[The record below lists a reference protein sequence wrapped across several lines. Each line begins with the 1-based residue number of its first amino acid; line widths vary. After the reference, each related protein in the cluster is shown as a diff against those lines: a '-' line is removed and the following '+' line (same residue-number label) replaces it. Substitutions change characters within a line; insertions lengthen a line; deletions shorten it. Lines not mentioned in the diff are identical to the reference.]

1 MNVMTNIPEGIHAG
15 WTHLILSVKF
25 TAKESDTSS
34 LSASL
39 LLAQEQDG
47 GGGWLD
53 GKEGEER
60 IKKYQA
66 DGNKNIT
73 AGRVQGINWHSR

>member
-1 MNVMTNIPEGIHAG
+1 MNVTTNIPEGIHAR
-15 WTHLILSVKF
+15 WTLVILSVKF
-25 TAKESDTSS
+25 TAKESDTRS

-60 IKKYQA
+60 IKKDQA
-66 DGNKNIT
+66 DGNENIT
-73 AGRVQGINWHSR
+73 AGRVQGINGHSR